1 MRIET
6 GFKAFTAPAGI
17 GLKAQ
22 HMAEILEERPALGFL
37 EIHAENYMGN
47 GGAPHR
53 WLAAIAEHYPLSVHG
68 VGLSLG
74 VDQPLD
80 TDHLEKL
87 ARVVERYRPRLV
99 SEHLAWS
106 VMDGRY
112 LNDLLPIPYDEESL
126 GIVAEHVDQVQN
138 RLGRL
143 ILIENPAVYVAFDS
157 TLAEPHFL
165 SELVA
170 RTGCGLLLD
179 VNNIYVSH
187 RNVGL
192 EIETYLDALPRHAV
206 GEIHL
211 AGHHVRRIEQGDEN
225 GDQHGDSWAEIRIDD
240 HGSAVC
246 AEVWDLYRQAV
257 ARFRAAPALIERDSD
272 IPALSVLI
280 EEAETANRIRR
291 EEEARHVP
299 AA

>member
-1 MRIET
+1 MSAVNT
-6 GFKAFTAPAGI
+6 GI

-22 HMAEILEERPALGFL
+22 HMAEILEQRPALGFL
-37 EIHAENYMGN
+37 EIHAENYMGD

-53 WLAAIAEHYPLSVHG
+53 WLSAIAEHYPLSVHG

-74 VDQPLD
+74 GDQPLD
-80 TDHLEKL
+80 AGHLEKL

-106 VMDGRY
+106 VMDGHY

-126 GIVAEHVDQVQN
+126 ALVAGHVEQVQD
-138 RLGRL
+138 RLGRA
-143 ILIENPAVYVAFDS
+143 ILVENPAVYVAFDS
-157 TLAEPHFL
+157 TLAEPQFL
-165 SELVA
+165 AELVG

-179 VNNIYVSH
+179 VNNLYVSH

-192 EIETYLDALPRHAV
+192 EIEGYLDALPRHAV

-211 AGHHVRRIEQGDEN
+211 AGHHVRLVGN
-225 GDQHGDSWAEIRIDD
+225 AEIRIDD

-246 AEVWDLYRQAV
+246 EEVWALYRQAL
-257 ARFRAAPALIERDSD
+257 ARFGSVPALIERDSD
-272 IPALSVLI
+272 IPPLSVLI
-280 EEAETANRIRR
+280 EEVETAERIRR

>member
-1 MRIET
+1 MIGGTFR
-6 GFKAFTAPAGI
+6 APAGI

-22 HMAEILEERPALGFL
+22 HMAEILERRPGLGFL
-37 EIHAENYMGN
+37 EIHAENYMGG

-53 WLAAIAEHYPLSVHG
+53 WLAALAEHYPLSVHG

-74 VDQPLD
+74 GAQPLD
-80 TDHLEKL
+80 TDHLERL

-106 VMDGRY
+106 VMDGHY

-126 GIVAEHVDQVQN
+126 AVVAEHVEQVQD
-138 RLGRL
+138 RLARP
-143 ILIENPAVYVAFDS
+143 ILVENPAVYVAFDS
-157 TLAEPHFL
+157 SLAEPQFL
-165 SELVA
+165 AELA
-170 RTGCGLLLD
+170 KRTGCGILLD

-192 EIETYLDALPRHAV
+192 EIGAYLETLPRQSV

-211 AGHHVRRIEQGDEN
+211 AGHHVRQVGN
-225 GDQHGDSWAEIRIDD
+225 SEIRIDD
-240 HGSAVC
+240 HGSPVR
-246 AEVWDLYRQAV
+246 AEVWDLYRRAA
-257 ARFRAAPALIERDSD
+257 ARFGGVPALIERDSD
-272 IPALSVLI
+272 IPALSALL
-280 EEAETANRIRR
+280 EEVETANRIRA

>member
-1 MRIET
+1 VNT
-6 GFKAFTAPAGI
+6 GI

-22 HMAEILEERPALGFL
+22 HMAEILDQRPAFGFL
-37 EIHAENYMGN
+37 EIHAENYMGD

-53 WLAAIAEHYPLSVHG
+53 WLSALAEHYPLSVHG

-74 VDQPLD
+74 GAQPLD
-80 TDHLEKL
+80 AEHLEKL
-87 ARVVERYRPRLV
+87 ARLVERYRPRQV

-106 VMDGRY
+106 VMDGHY

-126 GIVAEHVDQVQN
+126 AVVAGHVVQVQE
-138 RLGRL
+138 RLGRP
-143 ILIENPAVYVAFDS
+143 ILIENPAVYVAFDG
-157 TLAEPHFL
+157 TLAEPQFL
-165 SELVA
+165 DELTR

-179 VNNIYVSH
+179 VNNIHVSH

-192 EIETYLDALPRHAV
+192 EIDCYLDALPRHAV

-211 AGHHVRRIEQGDEN
+211 AGHHVRRIGN
-225 GDQHGDSWAEIRIDD
+225 AEIRIDD

-246 AEVWDLYRQAV
+246 DEVWALYRQAL
-257 ARFRAAPALIERDSD
+257 ARFGPVPALIERDSD
-272 IPALSVLI
+272 IPALSALI
-280 EEAETANRIRR
+280 EEAGTADRIRR
-291 EEEARHVP
+291 EEARHVP

>member
-1 MRIET
+1 MKILS
-6 GFKAFTAPAGI
+6 AGI

-37 EIHAENYMGN
+37 EIHAENYMGD

-53 WLAAIAEHYPLSVHG
+53 WLSALAEHYPISVHG

-74 VDQPLD
+74 GAEPLNA
-80 TDHLEKL
+80 DHLEKL
-87 ARVVERYRPRLV
+87 AGLVERYRPHLV

-106 VMDGRY
+106 VMDGHY

-126 GIVAEHVDQVQN
+126 AIVAEHVGQVQD
-138 RLGRL
+138 RLGRP
-143 ILIENPAVYVAFDS
+143 ILVENPAVYVAFDG

-187 RNVGL
+187 CNVGL
-192 EIETYLDALPRHAV
+192 EIETYLDALPARSV

-211 AGHHVRRIEQGDEN
+211 AGHHVRQIGNAR
-225 GDQHGDSWAEIRIDD
+225 IRIDD
-240 HGSAVC
+240 HGSPVC
-246 AEVWDLYRQAV
+246 AEVWDLYRRAV
-257 ARFRAAPALIERDSD
+257 ARFGAVPALIERDSN
-272 IPALSVLI
+272 IPALSELLD
-280 EEAETANRIRR
+280 EAETANRIRR
-291 EEEARHVP
+291 EEMARHVP

>member
-1 MRIET
+1 MNT
-6 GFKAFTAPAGI
+6 GI

-22 HMAEILEERPALGFL
+22 HMAEILETRPALGFL
-37 EIHAENYMGN
+37 EIHAENYMGD

-53 WLAAIAEHYPLSVHG
+53 WLSAIAEHYPLSVHG

-74 VDQPLD
+74 GAQPLD
-80 TDHLEKL
+80 LDHLEKL
-87 ARVVERYRPRLV
+87 ASLVERYEPRLV

-106 VMDGRY
+106 VMGGHY

-126 GIVAEHVDQVQN
+126 ALVACHVEQVQD
-138 RLGRL
+138 RLARP
-143 ILIENPAVYVAFDS
+143 ILVENPAVYVAFDG
-157 TLAEPHFL
+157 TLAEPQFL
-165 SELVA
+165 AELVR

-192 EIETYLDALPRHAV
+192 EIEHYLDALPRQSV

-211 AGHHVRRIEQGDEN
+211 AGHHVRRIGE
-225 GDQHGDSWAEIRIDD
+225 AEIRIDD

-257 ARFRAAPALIERDSD
+257 ARVGAVPALIERDSD
-272 IPALSVLI
+272 IPALSVLL
-280 EEAETANRIRR
+280 EEVETANRIRH
-291 EEEARHVP
+291 EEAARHVP

>member
-1 MRIET
+1 MS
-6 GFKAFTAPAGI
+6 A
-17 GLKAQ
+17 
-22 HMAEILEERPALGFL
+22 ILEGRPALGFL
-37 EIHAENYMGN
+37 EIHAENYMGD

-53 WLAAIAEHYPLSVHG
+53 WLSALAEHYPLSVHG

-74 VDQPLD
+74 SDQPLD
-80 TDHLEKL
+80 TTHLDKL
-87 ARVVERYRPRLV
+87 AQIVERYRPRLV

-106 VMDGRY
+106 VMDGHY

-126 GIVAEHVDQVQN
+126 AVVAEHVDQVQE
-138 RLGRL
+138 RLKRP
-143 ILIENPAVYVAFDS
+143 ILVENPAVYVAFDS
-157 TLAEPHFL
+157 TLAEPQFL
-165 SELVA
+165 AELVA

-192 EIETYLDALPRHAV
+192 ETELYFDALPRGAV

-211 AGHHVRRIEQGDEN
+211 AGHHVRQIGT
-225 GDQHGDSWAEIRIDD
+225 AEIRIDD
-240 HGSAVC
+240 HGSPVC
-246 AEVWDLYRQAV
+246 AEVWDLYRRAV
-257 ARFRAAPALIERDSD
+257 ARFGAVPALIERDSD
-272 IPALSVLI
+272 IPPLESLL
-280 EEAETANRIRR
+280 EEVETANRIRR